1 MSEETITLQIR
12 VEVEQEVVVP
22 VAGNYDLEVIKDVE
36 ADKAYEKYVNNP
48 ELLGFEDIKFR
59 DVSDVQ
65 VKEY

>member
-1 MSEETITLQIR
+1 MNEKTITLQIR

>member
-22 VAGNYDLEVIKDVE
+22 VAGNYDLEDIKDVE
-36 ADKAYEKYVNNP
+36 ADKAYEKYINNP

>member
-65 VKEY
+65 VKEI

>member
-1 MSEETITLQIR
+1 MNEETITLQIR

>member
-22 VAGNYDLEVIKDVE
+22 VAGNYDLEDIKDVE

-65 VKEY
+65 VKDY

>member
-22 VAGNYDLEVIKDVE
+22 VAGNYDLEDIKDVE
-36 ADKAYEKYVNNP
+36 ADKAYEKYANNP

-59 DVSDVQ
+59 HVSDVQ

>member
-22 VAGNYDLEVIKDVE
+22 VAGNYDLEDIKDVE
-36 ADKAYEKYVNNP
+36 ADKAYEKYANNP

>member
-22 VAGNYDLEVIKDVE
+22 VAGNYDLEDIKDVE
-36 ADKAYEKYVNNP
+36 ADKAYKKYVNNP

>member
-1 MSEETITLQIR
+1 MSEETITLQII

-22 VAGNYDLEVIKDVE
+22 VAGNYDLEDIKDVE
-36 ADKAYEKYVNNP
+36 ADKAYEKYINNP

-65 VKEY
+65 VKEI

>member
-22 VAGNYDLEVIKDVE
+22 VAGNYDLEDIKDVE

>member
-22 VAGNYDLEVIKDVE
+22 VTGNYDLEAIKDVE

>member
-1 MSEETITLQIR
+1 MNEETITLQIR

-22 VAGNYDLEVIKDVE
+22 VADNYDLEDIKDVE

-65 VKEY
+65 VKEI

>member
-1 MSEETITLQIR
+1 MNEETITLQIR

-22 VAGNYDLEVIKDVE
+22 VAGNYDLEDIKGVE

>member
-22 VAGNYDLEVIKDVE
+22 VAGNYDLEDIKDVE
-36 ADKAYEKYVNNP
+36 ADKAYDKYVNSP
-48 ELLGFEDIKFR
+48 ELLGFEDIRFR

>member
-22 VAGNYDLEVIKDVE
+22 VAGNYDLEAIKDVE

>member
-22 VAGNYDLEVIKDVE
+22 VAGNYDLEDIKDVE
-36 ADKAYEKYVNNP
+36 ADKAYEKYINNP

-65 VKEY
+65 VKEI

>member
-1 MSEETITLQIR
+1 MNEETITLQIR

-22 VAGNYDLEVIKDVE
+22 VADNYDLEKIKDVE
-36 ADKAYEKYVNNP
+36 ADKAYDKYVNNP

-65 VKEY
+65 VKEI